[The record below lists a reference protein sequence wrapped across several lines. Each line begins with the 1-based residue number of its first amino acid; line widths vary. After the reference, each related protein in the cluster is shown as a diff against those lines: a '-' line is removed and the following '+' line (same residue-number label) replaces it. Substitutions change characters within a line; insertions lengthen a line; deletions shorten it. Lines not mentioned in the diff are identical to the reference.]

1 MNRTVAWLWATALA
15 TLLVAGCQ
23 HPCRQPASP
32 VPPPPVLNTVP
43 TPGAPTP
50 GPAAPYTIPPQ
61 GLPQSP
67 AAPTPPPAS
76 IRGYEPPLAAPL
88 ESGWRPSTESGIR
101 LAPPE
106 EGPTAPREQ
115 GARLQSPEFTAPAPS
130 KPSVGEQRIPTP
142 LLPAGIPQFALAD
155 DQIAIGLK
163 PMLDGVE
170 WLQQNGYRTV
180 LHLRQSEED
189 DAAERKLFEMR
200 GLKYLSL
207 EVSPQTLS
215 PKMVEEFNRIVGDRS
230 LRPLFIYDKTGVL
243 TGGLWYLHFRQVD
256 HLSDAEARQRAA
268 RLGLGE
274 AADGMQREMWLA
286 IQKYL
291 SEPQR

>member
-1 MNRTVAWLWATALA
+1 
-15 TLLVAGCQ
+15 
-23 HPCRQPASP
+23 
-32 VPPPPVLNTVP
+32 
-43 TPGAPTP
+43 
-50 GPAAPYTIPPQ
+50 
-61 GLPQSP
+61 
-67 AAPTPPPAS
+67 
-76 IRGYEPPLAAPL
+76 
-88 ESGWRPSTESGIR
+88 

-106 EGPTAPREQ
+106 GGGTAPPEQ
-115 GARLQSPEFTAPAPS
+115 GARLQPPEFTAPSPGKS
-130 KPSVGEQRIPTP
+130 GVGEQRVPTP

-155 DQIAIGLK
+155 DQVATGLK

-180 LHLRQSEED
+180 LHLRQPGEE

-215 PKMVEEFNRIVGDRS
+215 AKVVDEFNRIVGDRS
-230 LRPLFIYDKTGVL
+230 LRPLFLYDKNGAL

-256 HLSDAEARQRAA
+256 HLSDEEARLRAA
-268 RLGLGE
+268 RLGLRE
-274 AADGMQREMWLA
+274 AQDGMQREMWLA

-291 SEPQR
+291 SESGR